1 MLKTLGEVIPQYNQ
15 FGLHLGL
22 HPNVLQEIEGGR
34 LTAEEC
40 MKQLIVIWIREKGD
54 KATIYEIIEACRR
67 MNNYYLA
74 EKLEDDSEIKKT
86 FGMNGGNIEF
96 IYIGK

>member
-40 MKQLIVIWIREKGD
+40 MKQLIVTWIREKGD
-54 KATIYEIIEACRR
+54 KATINEIIKACRR
-67 MNNYYLA
+67 MNHGLA
-74 EKLEDDSEIKKT
+74 EKLENDSEIKKT

-96 IYIGK
+96 I